1 MFYQVRFQTGEM
13 PQIIDEMKK
22 GNIPCMDVNDGDE
35 MNWFI
40 SQLEAKGIYKIQD
53 IPYDKQARDRVKEP
67 EFEYRIAFCT
77 SKINADELKGKTPLY
92 IDFYFEPLVDR
103 TYDPV
108 GEM

>member
-22 GNIPCMDVNDGDE
+22 GNIPCMDVNDEDE

-40 SQLEAKGIYKIQD
+40 KELESKGIFKVED
-53 IPYDKQARDRVKEP
+53 MPYDKNARDRVREP
-67 EFEYRIAFCT
+67 EFEYRIAFYT
-77 SKINADELKGKTPLY
+77 SPVKAAGLDGKAPLY
-92 IDFYFEPLVDR
+92 IDFYFEPIVDR